1 MSKLKIFRNNATIDP
16 PRTPGPHGTPPGPV
30 RAWQRPRVSFA
41 PPASA
46 CLHELIWPRGER
58 SSFIMQ
64 KKITQTMLRTTSH
77 ARRGTLAPP
86 RDQPQRGCVPRRH
99 LRSRHSCAH
108 TAQRLRAM
116 RYEYLK
122 INRVAAEYCMVV
134 ENERGASSMSTK
146 RSRLMTNPVGV
157 APHAPFDPLPMC
169 NTS

>member
-1 MSKLKIFRNNATIDP
+1 MSKIKIFRNNAAIDP

-77 ARRGTLAPP
+77 ARRGTVAPP

-116 RYEYLK
+116 SLLTFVCDD
-122 INRVAAEYCMVV
+122 IDMAEYGGGKRKRCIFDVDEAV
-134 ENERGASSMSTK
+134 EANDKPRRRRFTRTV
-146 RSRLMTNPVGV
+146 RSV
-157 APHAPFDPLPMC
+157 A
-169 NTS
+169 NV